1 MRHMPNASQTS
12 LNPNDNP
19 NAFRKKR
26 FDGQNLHILHHNAVL
41 PDRHLQEA
49 MSPPKNAG
57 NKSPYHDPYGN
68 LPTKP
73 NKVASRELTNQLR

>member
-26 FDGQNLHILHHNAVL
+26 FDAQNLHIMHHNAVL
-41 PDRHLQEA
+41 PDRHL
-49 MSPPKNAG
+49 
-57 NKSPYHDPYGN
+57 
-68 LPTKP
+68 
-73 NKVASRELTNQLR
+73 